1 MKKEQ
6 LLYYSLKYQ
15 GDYFKIKKAIFNQE
29 SWSKLK
35 YSGNYLS
42 IFDKNYPL
50 ALKRLKQA
58 PYIIYYYG
66 DLDLLQK
73 PLISIVGSSV
83 PTYYGLKMTDII
95 VRQVTTKQIVV
106 SGLRKGIETRVQLS
120 ALKSG
125 QSIVV
130 LAGGINYIYP
140 KDNYDLYQSLKKQH
154 LILSEFP
161 GFLKPTRRTFQ
172 AQARLIAALGET
184 LIVTQADKYSSCF
197 FSVDQALELGKTVYS
212 IPYQLDD
219 KSGSGCN
226 YLLEL
231 GALYFKIENDLI

>member
-29 SWSKLK
+29 SWRKLN
-35 YSGNYLS
+35 YLGNYLS
-42 IFDKNYPL
+42 ILDKNYPS

-66 DLDLLQK
+66 DLTLLNK
-73 PLISIVGSSV
+73 PLVSVVGSSV
-83 PTYYGLKMTDII
+83 TTYYGLKLTDII
-95 VRQVTTKQIVV
+95 VRQVTKQQVVV
-106 SGLRKGIETRVQLS
+106 SGLRKGIETRVHLS
-120 ALKSG
+120 ALKNG
-125 QSIVV
+125 KSIAI

-140 KDNYDLYQSLKKQH
+140 KDNYDLYQRLKKQH

-161 GFLKPTRRTFQ
+161 GFSKPTQSTFQ
-172 AQARLIAALGET
+172 AQVRIIVALGES
-184 LIVTQADKYSSCF
+184 LIVTQAHKYSSCF
-197 FSVDQALELGKTVYS
+197 FSVDQALEQGKSIYS